1 LSDNQKTTKKRGK
14 PTKNSI
20 SQEPMATPEQLKKI
34 ENMLGEPLE
43 EFIKLTTDEYKLQVF
58 ANNLARSVR
67 QVEMLTTQ
75 SSSNGKYQP
84 VYSEQILKDININPR
99 VASSVQIEEWLL
111 CPQYF
116 DENLR
121 HLSQYLSYAVGQYN
135 RALWYLNTIKSF
147 NYVPK
152 FPFTTTEDE
161 LSEQYEKDW
170 NTYLQ
175 VLQKMNLKYNIPRI
189 DAQLMYDGAAC
200 YYLVETN
207 DTISMHNIPI
217 DYCYITAPWTFGYT
231 FAINLV
237 YFDKFATL
245 DNQVPELVQA
255 YDLFVEMRRNLY
267 SGKELAPY
275 QYYQVPPNKGW
286 VFTFDPIHPDKVP
299 PLTSSMAT
307 SLDILSYKELLKNKL
322 ALDLYKVIALKIPLD
337 KDNKQ
342 MAITYKLAE
351 EITQV
356 IQSTLPDN
364 MKVFS
369 SPFESLPINT
379 DQANRF
385 EDIINISNNNFSAST
400 GFNQGLFG
408 SNIAKQGTAIQL
420 SSKVDF
426 AYASTHLY
434 KQYDNFVNYQIAI
447 RTKKYR
453 FGVRFFGNKIE
464 EQKEIE
470 MYSGL
475 VRTTNSHLFMF
486 FASTGHEP
494 FEIKPC
500 LQMENKL
507 GLRDLMKPLVS
518 AFNSKQESDGGRS
531 KKNDSDLTDS
541 GENTRDYG
549 QSQEKMFALH
559 NCINCGSVLSKDAV
573 DGCFCN
579 EECREEYAEHI
590 LEENGE

>member
-1 LSDNQKTTKKRGK
+1 
-14 PTKNSI
+14 
-20 SQEPMATPEQLKKI
+20 
-34 ENMLGEPLE
+34 
-43 EFIKLTTDEYKLQVF
+43 
-58 ANNLARSVR
+58 
-67 QVEMLTTQ
+67 MLTTQ

-84 VYSEQILKDININPR
+84 VYSEQILKDININPK
-99 VASSVQIEEWLL
+99 VASSTEIENWLL

-116 DENLR
+116 DINLR

-135 RALWYLNTIKSF
+135 RALWYLNTIKSY

-152 FPFTTTEDE
+152 FPFVTKEDE
-161 LSEQYEKDW
+161 NSPQYEEDW
-170 NTYLQ
+170 NTYLKT
-175 VLQKMNLKYNIPRI
+175 LQKMNLKYNIPKI
-189 DAQLMYDGAAC
+189 DAQCMYDGAAC

-231 FAINLV
+231 FAIDLV

-245 DNQVPELVQA
+245 DEQVPELVEA
-255 YDLFVEMRRNLY
+255 YELFVEMRKSLY
-267 SGKELAPY
+267 KGEKLAPY

-342 MAITYKLAE
+342 MAISYKLAE

-408 SNIAKQGTAIQL
+408 SNIAKQGTAIAL

-447 RTKKYR
+447 RTKKYK

-475 VRTTNSHLFMF
+475 VRTTNSHLFEL
-486 FASTGHEP
+486 FASTGKEP

-500 LQMENKL
+500 LQMEDKL

-518 AFNSKQESDGGRS
+518 AFNSKQESDGGRT
-531 KKNDSDLTDS
+531 KKNDNDLSES

-549 QSQEKMFALH
+549 QSQEKSFALH
-559 NCINCGSVLSKDAV
+559 NCINCGNVLTKDAI

-590 LEENGE
+590 LDGLGD